1 MRGGGRVRDDG
12 WVTRA
17 APRAPCRSADRNMA
31 MQMPPSFRRVRFS
44 IRTLFVVTTLVGLYL
59 GVAPRIQDAR
69 EAWRRSRLHYEV
81 GPEIYGLHN
90 AHCEPCRRRMV
101 RAICDETQSPQVRVA
116 WINDLARNA
125 KADETA
131 RQWLVRA
138 SESPTQEVAT
148 AARDALTVVSH
159 RLQ

>member
-1 MRGGGRVRDDG
+1 
-12 WVTRA
+12 
-17 APRAPCRSADRNMA
+17 
-31 MQMPPSFRRVRFS
+31 
-44 IRTLFVVTTLVGLYL
+44 
-59 GVAPRIQDAR
+59 
-69 EAWRRSRLHYEV
+69 
-81 GPEIYGLHN
+81 
-90 AHCEPCRRRMV
+90 MV
-101 RAICDETQSPQVRVA
+101 SAICDETQSPQVRVA

-148 AARDALTVVSH
+148 AAPDALTVVSH